1 MPDLTASTALGDH
14 VPRTVT
20 HGGLTLE
27 ENTSRALAS
36 LTLQRGGMQPM
47 PFGLHL
53 PAPGGWASSERIA
66 ALWTGVGQWMIEGE
80 GQAETDFAGEIAAQ
94 CPGCAVT
101 EQTDG
106 FVSFEVRATAEAS
119 LIQALTE
126 KLLNLNPSRLKPGM
140 GCRTAFHHMNV
151 FVIRRSQLQ
160 MTIMGMRSAAASIWH
175 ELETAAARLAVH
187 AS

>member
-14 VPRTVT
+14 APRTVT
-20 HGGLTLE
+20 HGGLVIE
-27 ENTSRALAS
+27 ENTSLALAS
-36 LTLQRGGMQPM
+36 LALQGESVLPV

-53 PAPGGWASSERIA
+53 PAPGGWTSSECIA
-66 ALWTGVGQWMIEGE
+66 ALWTGPGQWMIEGQ

-106 FVSFEVRATAEAS
+106 FVSFEVRSKAGTS
-119 LIQALTE
+119 LIQALSE
-126 KLLNLNPSRLKPGM
+126 KLLNLNPAHLKPGM
-140 GCRTAFHHMNV
+140 GCRTGFHHMSV
-151 FVIRRSQLQ
+151 FAIRRAECQIA
-160 MTIMGMRSAAASIWH
+160 IMSIRSAAASIWH

-187 AS
+187 SS